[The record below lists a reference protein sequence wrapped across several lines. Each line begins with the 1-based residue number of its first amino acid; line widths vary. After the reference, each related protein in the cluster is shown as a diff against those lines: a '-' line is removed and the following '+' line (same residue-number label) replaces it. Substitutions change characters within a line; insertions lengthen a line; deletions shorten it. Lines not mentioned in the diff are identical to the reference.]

1 MEFDGGFQH
10 LERELKKDLPD
21 ELFRHS
27 LRTAETA
34 RRMAA
39 KFGVDERL
47 AYLVGLVHD
56 CAKGLSDENLL
67 KMASEFDLD
76 VDEVERAEP
85 YLLHA
90 RVGAHLA
97 RKAYGVSDEA
107 ALKAVER
114 HTLGAPDMSPLDKIA
129 YIADMIEPGRSF
141 PNLEAVRDL
150 AEKDLDECYAE
161 AYAHTIEYLAR
172 ARRPI
177 HPLTVSAW
185 NAIVLGGRVG
195 RFRR

>member
-1 MEFDGGFQH
+1 MELGDEFRH
-10 LERELKKDLPD
+10 LERELKSDLPD
-21 ELFRHS
+21 DLYRHS
-27 LRTAETA
+27 VRTAETA

-39 KFGVDERL
+39 KFGVDERR

-56 CAKGLSDENLL
+56 CAKGLPDENLL
-67 KMASEFDLD
+67 KMATEFGLD
-76 VDEVERAEP
+76 IDEVELAEP

-97 RKAYGVSDEA
+97 RKKYGVSDES

-114 HTLGAPDMSPLDKIA
+114 HTLGAPEMSPLDKIA

-141 PNLEAVRDL
+141 PNLDAIRKL
-150 AEKDLDECYAE
+150 ADEDLDECYVE
-161 AYAHTIEYLAR
+161 AYAHTIEYLAK

-195 RFRR
+195 RSRR